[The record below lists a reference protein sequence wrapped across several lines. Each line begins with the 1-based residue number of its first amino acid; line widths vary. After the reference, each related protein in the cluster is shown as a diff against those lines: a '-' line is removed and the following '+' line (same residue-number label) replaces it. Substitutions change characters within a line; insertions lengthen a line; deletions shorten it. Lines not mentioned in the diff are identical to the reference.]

1 MSNEDEV
8 KEPQTEEQPVAE
20 SEPEGAA
27 PETGPLPK
35 LDVYSLLHVSIA
47 QLAAVAWQKMGLQA
61 DPFTNKIEKDIE
73 QARLAIDCAAALV
86 EKLLPHLEKHQAR
99 DYQTLLTDLR
109 LNFVKQ
115 S

>member
-8 KEPQTEEQPVAE
+8 KEPQTEEQPAAE
-20 SEPEGAA
+20 PTEEAPPGA
-27 PETGPLPK
+27 GPLPTI
-35 LDVYSLLHVSIA
+35 DVYSLLHVSVA
-47 QLAAVAWQKMGLQA
+47 QLASVAWQKMGLQA
-61 DPFTNKIEKDIE
+61 DPFTNKIEKDVE

-109 LNFVKQ
+109 LNFVRQ
-115 S
+115 SS